1 MRTGED
7 GRSPSAAS
15 ESASEGEVGS
25 EAAPE
30 PRSGGFP
37 APSSGES
44 GATGKA
50 IRAAIRPAPARPKPD
65 SPYLRAENEDDDGY
79 DPYSD
84 RRSEPPLFERDPW
97 S

>member
-7 GRSPSAAS
+7 GRSPSTAS
-15 ESASEGEVGS
+15 ESAPEGEVGS
-25 EAAPE
+25 EAALE

-50 IRAAIRPAPARPKPD
+50 IRAAVRPAPARLKPD